1 MTVAIQLRSPR
12 AARTADRRAVLHAAA
27 LAAGLAASGLALP
40 AGAAAQA
47 PEPAEVAV
55 GAAARQD
62 LTVTVYNQDLAQ
74 VSERRRVSLA
84 AGANRLALVDVP
96 DRLEPAS
103 VLLRG
108 AGLSVTEQSF
118 AFDLVTPQRL
128 LEAAVGGPVKLIRT
142 NPETG
147 EDRVFDARLLGISQG
162 PVVEV
167 EGRVETAPPGR
178 IALDSL
184 PPGLRARPTLLA
196 VIDSAAAA
204 TRSLSLDYLTGGLS
218 WRADYAA
225 EVDPEAGTLDLTGY
239 VTLTNDSGADF
250 ANAHLRLVAGE
261 VARAPGG
268 VVPAQPRLAMEAT
281 AMAAPA
287 MPAPAQAVSDRYVYD
302 VPRPVDLRD
311 RETKQI
317 VLLAARGVTAAR
329 EYRFTG
335 LVGGQP
341 GPEKSGPVN
350 AEIRLTLENT
360 EAAGLG
366 RPLPGGVVRVYEATG
381 AGTGGGDA
389 GGGALFI
396 GEDRLRHSAVG
407 EKIELTLGRA
417 FDVTGEAHLTA
428 FDRLSNR
435 SYELAR
441 EAVVRNA
448 KDTPVAVRLVADM
461 PRGWRILQESAAHE
475 SESANRIVW
484 PLTVPAGGEATL
496 SYRLRVD
503 Q

>member
-1 MTVAIQLRSPR
+1 MRILSQAHPR
-12 AARTADRRAVLHAAA
+12 RIAWSAAVLVSL
-27 LAAGLAASGLALP
+27 LASLLTDPG
-40 AGAAAQA
+40 GAVAQV
-47 PEPAEVAV
+47 PETSV
-55 GAAARQD
+55 GAAARRD

-74 VSERRRVSLA
+74 VSERRQVDLG

-142 NPETG
+142 DPDTG
-147 EDRVFDARLLGISQG
+147 EDRVFDARLLGMAEG

-178 IALDSL
+178 IALDTL

-196 VIDSAAAA
+196 VVESEAAA
-204 TRSLSLDYLTGGLS
+204 TRNLSLDYLTGGLS
-218 WRADYAA
+218 WSADYAA
-225 EVDPEAGTLDLTGY
+225 EIDADAGTLDLTGY
-239 VTLTNDSGADF
+239 VTLTNDSGTDF
-250 ANAHLRLVAGE
+250 ENARLRLVAGE
-261 VARAPGG
+261 VARAPGEA
-268 VVPAQPRLAMEAT
+268 VPLRPRLATE
-281 AMAAPA
+281 AMALSAPA
-287 MPAPAQAVSDRYVYD
+287 MPAPPQAVSDRYVYE

-317 VLLAARGVTAAR
+317 VLLAAQDVAVAR

-335 LVGGQP
+335 LVDGQP
-341 GPEKSGPVN
+341 GPEESGPVN
-350 AEIRLTLENT
+350 AEIALVLENT
-360 EAAGLG
+360 EDAGLG
-366 RPLPGGVVRVYEATG
+366 RPLPGGVLRVYEA
-381 AGTGGGDA
+381 APA
-389 GGGALFI
+389 GALFT

-407 EKIELTLGRA
+407 EEIELHLGRA
-417 FDVTGEAHLTA
+417 FDVTGEARLTA
-428 FDRLSNR
+428 FERLSNR

-448 KDTPVAVRLVADM
+448 KDRPVEVRLIAQM
-461 PRGWRILQESAAHE
+461 PYGWRILQESDRHE
-475 SESANRIVW
+475 AETANRIVW
-484 PLTVPAGGEATL
+484 PLTVPAGGEAKL